1 MRGAVWAV
9 LLLLLPVASGLTMTP
24 PTENHVSRNGEHLL
38 VLEEGVWT
46 SAKWKMLED
55 GGIQPLRSIRADA
68 LLVWTENDRDSWPL
82 NVEVGASQ
90 SAHLRLGLDTPAG
103 PNDYRV
109 LLEPRLP
116 EDGIEK
122 VRSAVDRIGLSIA
135 SSSLDVRGNLP
146 GSLTVHAPSVQALE
160 PLLRTDGVLWIEPV
174 LTTHARNGQAS
185 ALIESGSLDE
195 HPYWSMGL
203 NGSGVVIGVADS
215 GLDADHDC
223 FRNATTGTSEHAE
236 AGAPFPAV
244 GVFGSDHRKILH
256 MNTSVDGNDTPG
268 HSDYRHGTHVIG
280 SLACHDIGSYRQG
293 TKPSSGSTLA
303 HGSTLVVQ
311 DIVSNN
317 GWEPPNVDVLLW
329 ESSSY
334 GGVVHS
340 NSWGDSTT
348 EYTERTARFDAYARV
363 MPWSLALIAPGN
375 SGEGVLEPA
384 NGRNVVAVGATTKSL
399 EDGRWGSS
407 SYGPTEAGTD
417 GIFVLAPG
425 GSIQSAG
432 ADGFWNTNN
441 ANLRSSSGT
450 SMSTPHA
457 SGATAVIQQLYEDG
471 WLIPAF
477 APITSHSLNELKPP
491 WAASAPLNAS
501 IQLGEGFTPS
511 GSLLRASL
519 AMAASPLPDEV
530 RNGGEEGYEL
540 HNPYDGWGALNL
552 SRLFDP
558 TSIHGLGESPTNDT
572 WIHDS
577 YRLTSGSVGEWFE
590 VNKGESGD
598 LSGMV
603 DTGAPLD
610 GAIGP
615 FLQTGDVFS
624 QRLALIDGEDV
635 RIRMAFPA
643 QPEPAMVDDLQL
655 RVRLEDGTILLPDH
669 HREGDGSPTQFYPH
683 IVDTNNT
690 TAFPSSNET
699 VVGLDIPHGY
709 LSNASYLDIDVIA
722 RFVQPGGEEG
732 TTGLDGDAVGFAL
745 VVKGVQRDSSDYV
758 DNDGDGVLNIDDACL
773 WSPAPAQYDV
783 DRDGC
788 LDDDDDDGVPNR
800 DDVCPGEFASLEVD
814 LDRDGC
820 VDTVPEE
827 WKILIDF
834 NEGCAG
840 CAIDLHSALV
850 KVDGV
855 NVHAATWDDALSI
868 GLDETPYWEHVLN
881 QHPSFDVETFEE
893 IELEIKLNFAYH
905 QPSTSGRQFGSWPN
919 NWDIIPS
926 YNIPLSYWDVD
937 IELKNDVAF
946 HQEHVATM
954 SRYYMYSST
963 QTHTHVFTWSK
974 QPVHDHDGDGYGV
987 PGLDYHGYC
996 WDESIDG
1003 HEDEHDGYGYSQHND
1018 CTVMRYNVN
1027 DEYPADGTQW
1037 ADTDGD
1043 GYGDNASGY
1052 LGDIFPNDPSEW
1064 SDEDA
1069 DGFGDNSDGCP
1080 QRVGVSAAV
1089 GCPDS
1094 DGDGFPDI
1102 IDDYG
1107 RAWGYNG
1114 EIYDCNY
1121 EWWGCVPSP
1130 TGEGPSMAVDGDP
1143 ATKYLNRGKYNTGII
1158 ITPRAASTVASIEF
1172 VSANDEWARDPTSF
1186 HLYGTNDAVTS
1197 DANSRGDEENWV
1209 VIGTGEID
1217 LPYERYSP
1225 AAIVYLDNAVAY
1237 RSYKLIFPTV
1247 KGDYDAMQIAE
1258 IQFFTSSEE
1267 PIFSGG
1273 DPVIGVHDAP
1283 SYSLMLNAGDGPYY
1297 RQPTARTDMCPHVPG
1312 EAYLGGGAGCPDA
1325 DRDGWADPVND
1336 RPFIEADMC
1345 PNNAGEATTPTGRG
1359 CPDADRDGWADF
1371 EDDLPYDSDYHL
1383 DSDGDGYP
1391 DEEDAFPH
1399 NAFLQHQDQVV
1410 GFLCF
1415 GVIGGVVFALFIR
1428 RKTEE
1433 PPLPVT
1439 IAPEAIVVGQLEEGN
1454 SFTDNDTF
1462 W

>member
-1 MRGAVWAV
+1 
-9 LLLLLPVASGLTMTP
+9 
-24 PTENHVSRNGEHLL
+24 
-38 VLEEGVWT
+38 
-46 SAKWKMLED
+46 
-55 GGIQPLRSIRADA
+55 
-68 LLVWTENDRDSWPL
+68 
-82 NVEVGASQ
+82 
-90 SAHLRLGLDTPAG
+90 
-103 PNDYRV
+103 
-109 LLEPRLP
+109 
-116 EDGIEK
+116 
-122 VRSAVDRIGLSIA
+122 
-135 SSSLDVRGNLP
+135 
-146 GSLTVHAPSVQALE
+146 
-160 PLLRTDGVLWIEPV
+160 
-174 LTTHARNGQAS
+174 
-185 ALIESGSLDE
+185 
-195 HPYWSMGL
+195 
-203 NGSGVVIGVADS
+203 
-215 GLDADHDC
+215 
-223 FRNATTGTSEHAE
+223 
-236 AGAPFPAV
+236 
-244 GVFGSDHRKILH
+244 
-256 MNTSVDGNDTPG
+256 
-268 HSDYRHGTHVIG
+268 
-280 SLACHDIGSYRQG
+280 
-293 TKPSSGSTLA
+293 
-303 HGSTLVVQ
+303 
-311 DIVSNN
+311 
-317 GWEPPNVDVLLW
+317 
-329 ESSSY
+329 
-334 GGVVHS
+334 
-340 NSWGDSTT
+340 
-348 EYTERTARFDAYARV
+348 
-363 MPWSLALIAPGN
+363 
-375 SGEGVLEPA
+375 
-384 NGRNVVAVGATTKSL
+384 
-399 EDGRWGSS
+399 
-407 SYGPTEAGTD
+407 
-417 GIFVLAPG
+417 
-425 GSIQSAG
+425 
-432 ADGFWNTNN
+432 
-441 ANLRSSSGT
+441 
-450 SMSTPHA
+450 
-457 SGATAVIQQLYEDG
+457 
-471 WLIPAF
+471 
-477 APITSHSLNELKPP
+477 
-491 WAASAPLNAS
+491 
-501 IQLGEGFTPS
+501 
-511 GSLLRASL
+511 
-519 AMAASPLPDEV
+519 MAASPLPDEV

-624 QRLALIDGEDV
+624 QRLALIDDEDV

-722 RFVQPGGEEG
+722 RFVQPGGDEG

-1197 DANSRGDEENWV
+1197 DANSQGDEENWV

>member
-46 SAKWKMLED
+46 SAKWKVLED

-160 PLLRTDGVLWIEPV
+160 PLLQTDGVLWIEPV

-530 RNGGEEGYEL
+530 RNGGEESYEL

-669 HREGDGSPTQFYPH
+669 QQEGDGTPTQFYPH

-855 NVHAATWDDALSI
+855 NVHAATWDDALSV

-937 IELKNDVAF
+937 IELRNDVAF

-996 WDESIDG
+996 WDESLDG

-1197 DANSRGDEENWV
+1197 DSNSRGDEENWV

-1225 AAIVYLDNAVAY
+1225 AAIVYLDNTVAY

-1258 IQFFTSSEE
+1258 IQFFTPSEE

-1439 IAPEAIVVGQLEEGN
+1439 IAPEAIVVGQLEDGN